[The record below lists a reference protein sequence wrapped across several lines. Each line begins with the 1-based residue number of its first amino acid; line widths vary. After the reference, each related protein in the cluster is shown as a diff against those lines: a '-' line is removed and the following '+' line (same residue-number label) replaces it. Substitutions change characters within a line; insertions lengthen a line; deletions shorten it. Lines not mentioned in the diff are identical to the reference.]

1 MVSSMKNWEHQTH
14 NNLKELHSMFSKK
27 RIVEFLSMRSLRSM
41 ATLLFLKTQRAI
53 QKWES
58 SKNKKSRKHNDG
70 STK

>member
-1 MVSSMKNWEHQTH
+1 
-14 NNLKELHSMFSKK
+14 MFSKK